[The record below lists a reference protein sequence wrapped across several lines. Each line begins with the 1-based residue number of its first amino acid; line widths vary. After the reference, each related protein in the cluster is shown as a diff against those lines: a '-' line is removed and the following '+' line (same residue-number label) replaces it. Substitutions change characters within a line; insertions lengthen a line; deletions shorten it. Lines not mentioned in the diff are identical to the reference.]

1 MKVSFSGHLFSKSDL
16 KCFLSF
22 GVILEN
28 WWEKSFCQ
36 DNHSKLIFFLLICES
51 MWKKNIFLMKD
62 IFWGF
67 FCNFLGF
74 FYQWKIVY
82 TICHEMF
89 FQKFFFF
96 FHKISFLHF
105 FLVSKHNKKN
115 NFLEME
121 FSQPKKCSRILFIKM
136 FRIFFPKRRKKQ
148 SWTFFQKLQVFSRIF
163 FPRFEWNWFFLL
175 INLL

>member
-67 FCNFLGF
+67 FCKYSFLGF
-74 FYQWKIVY
+74 FLSMENCLHNLSWNVFPKILFFSQNKFSTFFSCVKTLKKKY
-82 TICHEMF
+82 IFGNGIFPTQKMF
-89 FQKFFFF
+89 KNS
-96 FHKISFLHF
+96 FHKN
-105 FLVSKHNKKN
+105 V
-115 NFLEME
+115 
-121 FSQPKKCSRILFIKM
+121 
-136 FRIFFPKRRKKQ
+136 
-148 SWTFFQKLQVFSRIF
+148 WTFFQKFYWKFFSKNFSRMF
-163 FPRFEWNWFFLL
+163 FPG
-175 INLL
+175 

>member
-67 FCNFLGF
+67 FCKYSFLGF

-96 FHKISFLHF
+96 SQ
-105 FLVSKHNKKN
+105 NK
-115 NFLEME
+115 
-121 FSQPKKCSRILFIKM
+121 FS
-136 FRIFFPKRRKKQ
+136 
-148 SWTFFQKLQVFSRIF
+148 TFFSCVKTLKKIHFWKWNFPNPKNVQEFFS
-163 FPRFEWNWFFLL
+163 
-175 INLL
+175 